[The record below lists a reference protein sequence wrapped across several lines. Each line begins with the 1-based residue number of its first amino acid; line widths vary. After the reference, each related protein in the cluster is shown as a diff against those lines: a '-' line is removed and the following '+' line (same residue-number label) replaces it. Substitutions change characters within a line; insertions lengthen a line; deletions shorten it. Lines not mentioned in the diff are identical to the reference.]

1 MLVLALLTG
10 IGTFFNYSAITNH
23 TYSLSLAIFF
33 QLILF
38 GLTLIPLLSYK
49 GRRSRPSYDGG
60 WYTIGTIPFALI
72 ILSFL
77 GNLAALVIFL
87 LNQFG
92 YLSGF

>member
-38 GLTLIPLLSYK
+38 GLTLIPLLSLW
-49 GRRSRPSYDGG
+49 PSKH
-60 WYTIGTIPFALI
+60 
-72 ILSFL
+72 
-77 GNLAALVIFL
+77 
-87 LNQFG
+87 
-92 YLSGF
+92 